1 MPQRKRPS
9 RRIQRGAPRLA
20 WLTGRFLENFAK
32 LHGLSPSFG
41 RNDLASSTE
50 WCEPWILRV
59 KPSTRLY
66 RSIEA
71 MAKIEARRREIE
83 ANEFRSKVLS
93 IAALRCCDTGVTL
106 ERAVAEAAEIAGV
119 VINDPASFAME
130 NIGELTSL
138 VAKIMSARWN
148 QLKNAL
154 KVRVAASIATM
165 IDQGLVEQAFH
176 ELANALASGDEAR
189 RERAA
194 KAVRDIAMK
203 LIQAETEPKNHS
215 QAQEPKLT
223 LVFDE

>member
-1 MPQRKRPS
+1 M
-9 RRIQRGAPRLA
+9 
-20 WLTGRFLENFAK
+20 
-32 LHGLSPSFG
+32 
-41 RNDLASSTE
+41 
-50 WCEPWILRV
+50 
-59 KPSTRLY
+59 Y

-165 IDQGLVEQAFH
+165 LDQGLVEQAFH

-203 LIQAETEPKNHS
+203 LIQAETEPKSHH